1 MAWLKKNQ
9 KNLNKSTVSINN
21 IIENYYSKTWN
32 KDIQSIT
39 DKQNNAQ
46 DVKPIIE
53 ALTMDNKIK

>member
-1 MAWLKKNQ
+1 M
-9 KNLNKSTVSINN
+9 NKSTVSINN